1 MFFVNSP
8 IMMPKSAEGQL
19 NQSSESTA
27 VNVIHFLSTV
37 IDSVWSCV
45 YRGNPVKILKCFLK
59 LLAEAHVL
67 NKAAAQ
73 LACTETHLTA
83 LFRIVLYLLSRPID
97 NVDSE
102 SSH

>member
-1 MFFVNSP
+1 MFFANSP
-8 IMMPKSAEGQL
+8 MMMPKSAEGQL

-27 VNVIHFLSTV
+27 VNVIHFLSKI
-37 IDSVWSCV
+37 IDSVWSCL

-67 NKAAAQ
+67 NKASTQ
-73 LACTETHLTA
+73 LTCTESHLVA

-102 SSH
+102 FR